1 MMNDRDYTNRTI
13 IFAMEEVGMDTT
25 DALRLHFAERHLKI
39 DRHKVLTLEQE
50 KAFQRWLTLD
60 ADIALAAAAKG
71 LS

>member
-1 MMNDRDYTNRTI
+1 MLNDRDYMNRTI

-39 DRHKVLTLEQE
+39 DRYKVLTHEQE
-50 KAFQRWLTLD
+50 EAFQRWLAAD
-60 ADIALAAAAKG
+60 SDIARAAAAKG